1 MRYSA
6 WYLVG
11 TTPVDNDKLNNEAM
25 YGASKSMQVLRSH
38 VGIGF
43 FIECLSDATRTIVQ
57 TTSVVTGIKAD
68 SRSGVGLSLNTGGGA
83 TSVADLISATFLSKW
98 SAKASAESP
107 GSARGAPSPPLPNP
121 LLITRHRDAWS
132 RPVSTRDL
140 QKCFRFDRTKR
151 CIVFNDPIQL
161 SRAASVRDLL
171 KRRSCPLAR
180 RLAERHSESYHPSED
195 RRTRQVISVIGAWAS
210 SKAVTTSSRREA
222 ITEASSPRESSS
234 PNVELMKPS
243 QRQDD

>member
-1 MRYSA
+1 MFVSRDPHHCADNVGGNWHKSRQPVGRRTVSEHRRRRTVGRRSDIRY
-6 WYLVG
+6 L
-11 TTPVDNDKLNNEAM
+11 PVE
-25 YGASKSMQVLRSH
+25 
-38 VGIGF
+38 I
-43 FIECLSDATRTIVQ
+43 
-57 TTSVVTGIKAD
+57 
-68 SRSGVGLSLNTGGGA
+68 
-83 TSVADLISATFLSKW
+83 
-98 SAKASAESP
+98 ASAESP
-107 GSARGAPSPPLPNP
+107 GSATGAPSPPLPNP

-132 RPVSTRDL
+132 CPVSTRDL

-234 PNVELMKPS
+234 PNVELMNPS